1 MTRSFVVMEE
11 LPATRKSNS
20 EGEFQKPRTFR
31 KLQIWIHRTGEK
43 IAAVEKKAL
52 LAVLEK
58 LFLVK
63 TSAQTTPWKG
73 ISGKGVLKAAAPC
86 LGQGSY
92 IRNAGVSCKG
102 RS

>member
-1 MTRSFVVMEE
+1 MSRSFVVMEE
-11 LPATRKSNS
+11 LPAPRKSNS
-20 EGEFQKPRTFR
+20 EGESKNHGPSENW
-31 KLQIWIHRTGEK
+31 QIHGTGEK
-43 IAAVEKKAL
+43 IAEAEKKAL
-52 LAVLEK
+52 LAVLER

-63 TSAQTTPWKG
+63 TSAQTTPWKA